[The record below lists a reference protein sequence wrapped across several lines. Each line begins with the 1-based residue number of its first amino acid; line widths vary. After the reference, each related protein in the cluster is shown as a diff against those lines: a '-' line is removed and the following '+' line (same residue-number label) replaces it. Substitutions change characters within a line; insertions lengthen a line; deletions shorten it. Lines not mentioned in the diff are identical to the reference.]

1 MMKKKSE
8 TKIEVDQIYVTNN
21 ADLYLITSPTTNGC
35 KLSAINTSN
44 TYNLLLHYIPATAQ
58 NGVVNHFTDKFEVPY
73 RKLFFFELGNP
84 KVTVHKA
91 KALFGR

>member
-8 TKIEVDQIYVTNN
+8 TKIKVDQIYVTNN

-58 NGVVNHFTDKFEVPY
+58 NGVVNQELFYINSKSILKMVVRFTTF
-73 RKLFFFELGNP
+73 LIFLP
-84 KVTVHKA
+84 K
-91 KALFGR
+91 

>member
-91 KALFGR
+91 KGHST